1 MKRVLRLLLLTVAFA
16 AAGGCN
22 LERQPPP
29 PYAVMPRE
37 ANQLGEILRH
47 AGVEILPPSGV
58 SLEIGA
64 QLAGALALALQEQDI
79 PALTGKKLSGWH
91 QIKGEARME
100 NGAIVI
106 NWLLFTPDGA
116 EQAGVEVRDALP
128 ADATA
133 DKPLPSPVV
142 QAVTERA
149 VTALAM
155 HFPAT
160 GGNLEADLR
169 IFVPDI
175 ESVPGDGGKSL
186 PLALRNAL
194 RAAGMN
200 IVAAAAPGA
209 IRIEGRVLVSEQGQ
223 NQLVTLSW
231 RVLDGSGAEIGQV
244 NQSNPVAAGR
254 LEGNWGEIA
263 FAAAAGAADGVIPLL
278 EDYRAGMAGGRKD

>member
-1 MKRVLRLLLLTVAFA
+1 MKHALRLLLLTVAFA
-16 AAGGCN
+16 AAGCSM
-22 LERQPPP
+22 ERQPPL
-29 PYAVMPRE
+29 PYAAMPRE

-47 AGVEILPPSGV
+47 TGVEVLPPSGV

-64 QLAGALALALQEQDI
+64 QLAGALAVALQEQDI
-79 PALTGKKLSGWH
+79 PAMTGKKLSGGH
-91 QIKGEARME
+91 QIQGEARME

-106 NWLLFTPDGA
+106 NWLLFTPDGL

-133 DKPLPSPVV
+133 DAPLSSTVV

-149 VTALAM
+149 VTALVL

-160 GGNLEADLR
+160 GGNLEEDLR

-175 ESVPGDGGKSL
+175 EGVPGDGGKSL

-200 IVAAAAPGA
+200 IVAAAPGA

-223 NQLVTLSW
+223 DQLVTLSW
-231 RVLDGSGAEIGQV
+231 RVLDGAGAEIGQV
-244 NQSNPVAAGR
+244 DQSNPVAAGR

-278 EDYRAGMAGGRKD
+278 EDYRAGMAGRRKD

>member
-1 MKRVLRLLLLTVAFA
+1 MKRVLRLLLTVAFA
-16 AAGGCN
+16 AAGCST
-22 LERQPPP
+22 ERQPPL

-58 SLEIGA
+58 SPEIGA
-64 QLAGALALALQEQDI
+64 QLAGALAVALQEQDI
-79 PALTGKKLSGWH
+79 PALTGKKLSGGH
-91 QIKGEARME
+91 QIRGEARME

-106 NWLLFTPDGA
+106 NWLLFSPDSL

-133 DKPLPSPVV
+133 DVPLPSTLV

-149 VTALAM
+149 VTALAL

-160 GGNLEADLR
+160 GGNLDEDLR

-200 IVAAAAPGA
+200 IVAAAAPGV
-209 IRIEGRVLVSEQGQ
+209 IRIEGQVLVSEQGQ

-254 LEGNWGEIA
+254 LERNWGEIA

-278 EDYRAGMAGGRKD
+278 EDYRAGMAGRSKE